1 MFTKQSHDSRFEPNA
16 LRAHSWLNATSYS
29 KQGQSTKPAELWSG
43 PIWLADGSLMM
54 YRTRS
59 REGSLLEE
67 RRSPCPYR
75 VCSWPLGSPGCQITS
90 LQSPALT
97 LADTGQASAPS
108 PAKACCHLKQI
119 SRHRPPQHK
128 KKPQHVL
135 LYVAIVF
142 SAHL

>member
-1 MFTKQSHDSRFEPNA
+1 
-16 LRAHSWLNATSYS
+16 
-29 KQGQSTKPAELWSG
+29 
-43 PIWLADGSLMM
+43 MM
-54 YRTRS
+54 YRARS

-67 RRSPCPYR
+67 RRSPRPYR

-108 PAKACCHLKQI
+108 PTKACCHLKQI
-119 SRHRPPQHK
+119 PRHRPPQHK

-142 SAHL
+142 SAHLQDEAKHAGMPEEKKKLSVAQEALITFLMLHVSHCFFCTNSVYYNVPVLIT